1 MSRGV
6 GPLLYRD
13 RTGRNPPLL
22 RWFAAGPK
30 RVGRTP
36 RSVFLRSGFGPLK
49 PCRRTG
55 PDQETGSRFA
65 GMIERDSDRGKWVCR
80 VCPNAI
86 TPTNNY
92 DGLCRSCWE
101 TLVLEEDGEVEHLV

>member
-1 MSRGV
+1 MALVKRKRV
-6 GPLLYRD
+6 CLYRD
-13 RTGRNPPLL
+13 RMEELSLGRSTRGSSSEVPPDRENLAVEPGEIRRPAL
-22 RWFAAGPK
+22 
-30 RVGRTP
+30 
-36 RSVFLRSGFGPLK
+36 GFV
-49 PCRRTG
+49 
-55 PDQETGSRFA
+55 